1 MGEWKLTMSR
11 FVQQPDGK
19 CRQLGTGT
27 DWSILGIVRIGATIR
42 AVKEKNGRDF
52 EAGKNWM
59 GKRAD

>member
-1 MGEWKLTMSR
+1 MSR